1 MEIKDL
7 EKTAE
12 ELLSAEGKVKGE
24 VFLNHAQ
31 YIKRKEGKKGLQR
44 IEERMA
50 ELGAPVKLE
59 EINPSQWKN
68 VGIDDLLVLVCVEQF
83 QWTEDDVYEMG
94 RFTSKTSFITKTL
107 ARYLVSREKVLREAS
122 RYWKSYYDFGSAE
135 TKEVGENYVVIE
147 IKGYKAHPLICH
159 LFRGYMRG
167 MSQFISKS
175 EEVEIEEIK
184 CMHKGDDSHQFKI
197 SWKN

>member
-31 YIKRKEGKKGLQR
+31 YIKRKEGKKGL
-44 IEERMA
+44 EKVEKRMA
-50 ELGAPVKLE
+50 ELGAPIKLE
-59 EINPSQWKN
+59 EIKSLQWKN

-83 QWTEDDVYEMG
+83 NWSKEDVREMG
-94 RFTSKTSFITKTL
+94 YFTSKISFVTKTL
-107 ARYLVSREKVLREAS
+107 ARYLVSREKVLKEVS
-122 RYWKSYYDFGSAE
+122 RYWRNYYDFGSAKA
-135 TKEVGENYVVIE
+135 KEVGKDYAVIE
-147 IKGYKAHPLICH
+147 VKGYKSHPLICH
-159 LFRGYMRG
+159 LFTGYMRG
-167 MSQFISKS
+167 MSQFLSKNK
-175 EEVEIEEIK
+175 EVEIEEIK